1 MLHGAIAASV
11 TPLTS
16 DGASLDEGAF
26 GQLVGFLAAGG
37 IEGLLACGTTGEGI
51 LLSLKERKRATEVF
65 LAARP
70 PGFAVAAHCGAQ
82 TTADTVALAGHAAA
96 AGVDAV
102 AVIAPP
108 YFVLDEPSL
117 VEHFRA
123 AADAC
128 APLPF
133 YVYEFAA
140 RSGYAIPV
148 TAIER
153 LRDATSNLAGLKVS
167 DTPFGRVE
175 PYLLDGLDVFI
186 GSEPLVLEGLER
198 GAAGAVSGLA
208 APFPELIARLVHER
222 SQDAHRAVIRIRE
235 VLDRVPFH
243 AALKAILAGRGLP
256 VRLDVRAPLRPLTRE
271 ERSEV
276 VGLLAEAAAPSTA
289 GQAPHFLDTSRTPG
303 YVAPANPTE
312 EIGI

>member
-16 DGASLDEGAF
+16 NGVSLEEDAF
-26 GQLVGFLAAGG
+26 GPIVGFLAAGG
-37 IEGLLACGTTGEGI
+37 IDGLLACGTTGEGI
-51 LLSLKERKRATEVF
+51 LLTLEERKRATELF

-82 TTADTVALAGHAAA
+82 TTADTVALARHAAD

-108 YFVLDEPSL
+108 YFVLDEQSL

-140 RSGYAIPV
+140 RSGYSIPV

-153 LRDATSNLAGLKVS
+153 LRDAAPNLAGLKVS
-167 DTPFGRVE
+167 DVPFGCVE

-186 GSEPLVLEGLER
+186 GSEPLVMEGLER

-208 APFPELIARLVHER
+208 AAFPELIAALVHER
-222 SQDAHRAVIRIRE
+222 RRDAHRAVIRIRE
-235 VLDRVPFH
+235 VLDRIPFH
-243 AALKAILAGRGLP
+243 ATLKAILAERGLP
-256 VRLDVRAPLRPLTRE
+256 VYADVRAPLRQLTRK
-271 ERSEV
+271 ERSEA
-276 VGLLAEAAAPSTA
+276 VGLLSAVTDP
-289 GQAPHFLDTSRTPG
+289 QLLH
-303 YVAPANPTE
+303 
-312 EIGI
+312 

>member
-16 DGASLDEGAF
+16 DGASPDEDAF
-26 GQLVGFLAAGG
+26 GPIVGFLAAGG
-37 IEGLLACGTTGEGI
+37 IDGLLACGTTGEGI
-51 LLSLKERKRATEVF
+51 LLSLEERKLATELF

-82 TTADTVALAGHAAA
+82 TTADTVALARHAAA

-108 YFVLDEPSL
+108 YFLLDEPSL
-117 VEHFRA
+117 VEHFRS

-148 TAIER
+148 TAVEQ
-153 LRDATSNLAGLKVS
+153 LRDAAPNLAGLKVS
-167 DTPFGRVE
+167 DAPFERVE

-186 GSEPLVLEGLER
+186 GSEPLVMEGLER

-208 APFPELIARLVHER
+208 VAFPELIAALVHER
-222 SQDAHRAVIRIRE
+222 RREAHRAVIRIRE
-235 VLDRVPFH
+235 VLDRLPFH
-243 AALKAILAGRGLP
+243 AALKAILAERGLP
-256 VRLDVRAPLRPLTRE
+256 VRADVRAPLRPLTRE
-271 ERSEV
+271 ERSEA
-276 VGLLAEAAAPSTA
+276 VGLLAAGTDPSAA
-289 GQAPHFLDTSRTPG
+289 GQVPHLLP
-303 YVAPANPTE
+303 
-312 EIGI
+312 

>member
-1 MLHGAIAASV
+1 MLRGAIAASV

-16 DGASLDEGAF
+16 DGASPDEEAF
-26 GQLVGFLAAGG
+26 DPLVGFLAAGG
-37 IEGLLACGTTGEGI
+37 IDGLLACGTTGEGI
-51 LLSLKERKRATEVF
+51 LLSLEERKRATELF

-82 TTADTVALAGHAAA
+82 TTADTVALARHAAE

-123 AADAC
+123 AAEVC

-153 LRDATSNLAGLKVS
+153 LRDAAPNLAGLKVS
-167 DTPFGRVE
+167 DVPFGRVE
-175 PYLLDGLDVFI
+175 PYLLDGLDVFV

-208 APFPELIARLVHER
+208 TAFPELIAALVHER
-222 SQDAHRAVIRIRE
+222 SRDAHGVVVRIRE
-235 VLDRVPFH
+235 VLDRLPFH
-243 AALKAILAGRGLP
+243 AALKAILAERGLP
-256 VRLDVRAPLRPLTRE
+256 VRASVRAPLRQFTPE
-271 ERSEV
+271 ERTEAIR
-276 VGLLAEAAAPSTA
+276 LLAAAPDPSAA
-289 GQAPHFLDTSRTPG
+289 GHAPHIS
-303 YVAPANPTE
+303 
-312 EIGI
+312 

>member
-1 MLHGAIAASV
+1 V
-11 TPLTS
+11 
-16 DGASLDEGAF
+16 E
-26 GQLVGFLAAGG
+26 FLAAGG
-37 IEGLLACGTTGEGI
+37 IDGLLSCGTTGEGI
-51 LLSLKERKRATEVF
+51 LLSLEERKRATEVF
-65 LAARP
+65 LAARL

-82 TTADTVALAGHAAA
+82 TTADTVGLAVHAAG

-117 VEHFRA
+117 IEHFRA

-153 LRDATSNLAGLKVS
+153 LRDAAPNLAGLKVS
-167 DTPFGRVE
+167 DAPFGRVE

-186 GSEPLVLEGLER
+186 GFEPLVLEGLER

-208 APFPELIARLVHER
+208 AAFPELIAALVHER
-222 SQDAHRAVIRIRE
+222 SRDAHGAAVRIRE
-235 VLDRVPFH
+235 VLDRIPFH
-243 AALKAILAGRGLP
+243 SGLKAILAERGLP
-256 VRLDVRAPLRPLTRE
+256 VRADVRAPLRPLTRD
-271 ERSEV
+271 ERSDV
-276 VGLLAEAAAPSTA
+276 VGLLAAVTDPSAA
-289 GQAPHFLDTSRTPG
+289 GHAPHLP
-303 YVAPANPTE
+303 
-312 EIGI
+312 

>member
-1 MLHGAIAASV
+1 MLRGAIAASV
-11 TPLTS
+11 TPFAE
-16 DGASLDEGAF
+16 DGTSLDEDAIGP
-26 GQLVGFLAAGG
+26 LVEFLAAGG
-37 IEGLLACGTTGEGI
+37 IDGLLACGTTGEGI
-51 LLSLKERKRATEVF
+51 LLSLEERKRATEAF

-70 PGFAVAAHCGAQ
+70 PGFALAAHCGAQ
-82 TTADTVALAGHAAA
+82 TTADTVALARHAAT
-96 AGVDAV
+96 AGADAV

-133 YVYEFAA
+133 YIYEFAA

-153 LRDATSNLAGLKVS
+153 LRDVAPNLAGLKVS
-167 DTPFGRVE
+167 DAPFGRVE

-186 GSEPLVLEGLER
+186 GSEPLVLQGLER

-208 APFPELIARLVHER
+208 AAFPELIAALVHER
-222 SQDAHRAVIRIRE
+222 SPEAHRAVVEIRD
-235 VLDRVPFH
+235 VLDRIPFH
-243 AALKAILAGRGLP
+243 SALKAILAERGLP
-256 VRLDVRAPLRPLTRE
+256 LRTDVRAPLRQLTPG
-271 ERSEV
+271 ERTKAIR
-276 VGLLAEAAAPSTA
+276 LLAAAPLS
-289 GQAPHFLDTSRTPG
+289 P
-303 YVAPANPTE
+303 
-312 EIGI
+312 

>member
-1 MLHGAIAASV
+1 MLRGAIAASV

-16 DGASLDEGAF
+16 DGASLDEDAIGP
-26 GQLVGFLAAGG
+26 LVEFLAAGG
-37 IEGLLACGTTGEGI
+37 IDGLLACGTTGEGI
-51 LLSLKERKRATEVF
+51 LLSLEERTRATKVF

-82 TTADTVALAGHAAA
+82 TTADTVALARHAAA

-148 TAIER
+148 PVIER
-153 LRDATSNLAGLKVS
+153 LRNAAPNLAGLKVS
-167 DTPFGRVE
+167 DTPFGQVE

-208 APFPELIARLVHER
+208 AAFPELIAALVHER
-222 SQDAHRAVIRIRE
+222 SREAHRAVIRIRE
-235 VLDRVPFH
+235 VLDRLPFH
-243 AALKAILAGRGLP
+243 AALKAILAERGLP
-256 VRLDVRAPLRPLTRE
+256 VRMGVRAPLRPLTRE
-271 ERSEV
+271 ERNEV
-276 VGLLAEAAAPSTA
+276 VGLLAAATHSSAA
-289 GQAPHFLDTSRTPG
+289 GHDSHLP
-303 YVAPANPTE
+303 
-312 EIGI
+312 

>member
-1 MLHGAIAASV
+1 MLRGAIAASV
-11 TPLTS
+11 TPLAD
-16 DGASLDEGAF
+16 DGASLDEDAISS
-26 GQLVGFLAAGG
+26 LVGFLAAGG
-37 IEGLLACGTTGEGI
+37 IDGVLACGTTGEGI
-51 LLSLKERKRATEVF
+51 LLSLEERKRATELF
-65 LAARP
+65 IAARP

-82 TTADTVALAGHAAA
+82 TTADTVALARHAGA

-133 YVYEFAA
+133 FVYEFAA

-148 TAIER
+148 TAIDR
-153 LRDATSNLAGLKVS
+153 LRDAAPNLAGLKVS
-167 DTPFGRVE
+167 DAPFERVE
-175 PYLLDGLDVFI
+175 PYLVDGLDVFI

-208 APFPELIARLVHER
+208 AAFPELIATLVHER
-222 SQDAHRAVIRIRE
+222 SPEAHRAVVDIRN
-235 VLDRVPFH
+235 VLDRIPFH
-243 AALKAILAGRGLP
+243 AALKAILAERGFL
-256 VRLDVRAPLRPLTRE
+256 VRADVRAPLRSLTEE
-271 ERSEV
+271 ERREA
-276 VGLLAEAAAPSTA
+276 VGLLTAVTDASAA
-289 GQAPHFLDTSRTPG
+289 GHAPHLP
-303 YVAPANPTE
+303 
-312 EIGI
+312 